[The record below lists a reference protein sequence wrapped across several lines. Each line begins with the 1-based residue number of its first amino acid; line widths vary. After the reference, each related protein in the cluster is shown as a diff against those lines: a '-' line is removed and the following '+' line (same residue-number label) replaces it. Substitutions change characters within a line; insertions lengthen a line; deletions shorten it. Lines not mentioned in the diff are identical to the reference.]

1 MILVPALVVALVLAA
16 SSAPADAQIYRWVDE
31 RGVPHYADGI
41 DRVPERYRAKV
52 APLELRNA
60 PAPARART
68 ATEAEGSAEIKFTK
82 GQAIVVDATLN
93 GRASAKLILD
103 TGADRT
109 VISPRVLET
118 AGVPLTQ
125 GPTGEI
131 RSATG
136 TARVQGAALD
146 SLEVGGARVSELLV
160 IAHDIEER
168 TVDGL
173 LGRDFLDHFKVSIDS
188 DTGVVTLA
196 PKTP

>member
-1 MILVPALVVALVLAA
+1 MILVPALVVALLLVA
-16 SSAPADAQIYRWVDE
+16 SSAHADAEIYRWVDE

-60 PAPARART
+60 PMSANAPGAS
-68 ATEAEGSAEIKFTK
+68 GPGAEIKFTK
-82 GQAIVVDATLN
+82 GQPIIVDATLN
-93 GRASAKLILD
+93 GRTSAKLILD

-125 GPTGEI
+125 GPPGQI
-131 RSATG
+131 RGATG
-136 TARVQGAALD
+136 TASVQGAALD
-146 SLEVGGARVSELLV
+146 SLEVGGARVSELVV

-173 LGRDFLDHFKVSIDS
+173 LGRDFLDQFKVSIDS
-188 DTGVVTLA
+188 DTGIVTLA